1 MLELTPQ
8 ECEALE
14 KRALEKTI
22 QFTPDATEVEKLAEM
37 IAQTAVRATIAT
49 IREYEQM
56 KAER

>member
-14 KRALEKTI
+14 KRALEKTM
-22 QFTPDATEVEKLAEM
+22 QLTPDATGIEKLAEM

-49 IREYEQM
+49 IREYEHM

>member
-1 MLELTPQ
+1 M
-8 ECEALE
+8 
-14 KRALEKTI
+14 EKTI
-22 QFTPDATEVEKLAEM
+22 QLTPDATGIEKLAEM